1 MADLNEMLV
10 AWTGEIDSFMYTYIL
25 VILLVFVGI
34 YYTIRTK
41 AVQIRYI
48 KDMFTQL
55 TEKKHVQG
63 EKSISS
69 FQALMVSTASR
80 VGTGNIAGIAT
91 AIATGPNATQ
101 WNLCSTRREP
111 AAFSWDRQKRACAGP
126 LSGSVNSTGPNTSP
140 DTTILL
146 TVSKPRL
153 LPSQA
158 IRLGG

>member
-1 MADLNEMLV
+1 MLMCGMKKARAMGPVPESARVDLE
-10 AWTGEIDSFMYTYIL
+10 ES
-25 VILLVFVGI
+25 
-34 YYTIRTK
+34 
-41 AVQIRYI
+41 RYL
-48 KDMFTQL
+48 DL
-55 TEKKHVQG
+55 
-63 EKSISS
+63 
-69 FQALMVSTASR
+69 ALPAGLGPASTTATPGAR
-80 VGTGNIAGIAT
+80 EAAT